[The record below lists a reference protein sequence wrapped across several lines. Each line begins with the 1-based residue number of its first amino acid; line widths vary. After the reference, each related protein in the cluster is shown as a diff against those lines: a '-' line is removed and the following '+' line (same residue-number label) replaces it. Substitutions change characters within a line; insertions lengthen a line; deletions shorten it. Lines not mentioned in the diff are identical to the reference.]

1 MYSGHTKHFTTEM
14 NISVILNISQMAGH
28 HHQILHGLYSPIY
41 ELLKTVYNSYKVF
54 IDTLY
59 LHYKNNPI

>member
-1 MYSGHTKHFTTEM
+1 MK
-14 NISVILNISQMAGH
+14 ISVILNISQMAGH
-28 HHQILHGLYSPIY
+28 HHQILHSLCSSIY

-59 LHYKNNPI
+59 LHYMNNPI